1 MKLNVHGTMT
11 NSSVLTASTVHVLS
25 KMGLLSDEQPAVALP
40 PTRPPVPVHST
51 TAT

>member
-11 NSSVLTASTVHVLS
+11 DTSVLIASTVHVLS
-25 KMGLLSDEQPAVALP
+25 TMGLFADVQSAVALP
-40 PTRPPVPVHST
+40 PTAVPIHLT